1 MRQKLNKIIFETDA
15 DVGIGLL
22 QEQKLYLK
30 RFRIGAGARN
40 KPDRTAS

>member
-22 QEQKLYLK
+22 QEHKIYFK
-30 RFRIGAGARN
+30 RFRFGAGAQN

>member
-22 QEQKLYLK
+22 QEQKIYLK
-30 RFRIGAGARN
+30 RFRFGAGAQN